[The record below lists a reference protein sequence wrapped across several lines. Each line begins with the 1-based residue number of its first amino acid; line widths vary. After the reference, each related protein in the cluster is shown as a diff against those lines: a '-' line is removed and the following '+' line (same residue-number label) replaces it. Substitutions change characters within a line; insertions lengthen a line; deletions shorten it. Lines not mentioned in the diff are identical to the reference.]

1 MNYFVDV
8 SFDLSRQSFNDTKR
22 YLIEQFEK
30 NNGYR
35 YYENFELSGINRVIK
50 RNHCVITFNFEEEE
64 EEEQRETSIIPQII
78 KFIKEVKNMRKN
90 NKVYVECVYSDLKV
104 IYASKHYLKM
114 LGKYQYNEYKR
125 SQETMKITEE
135 DILLREIIC
144 K

>member
-1 MNYFVDV
+1 MNYFVEV
-8 SFDLSRQSFNDTKR
+8 SFDLSRQSFNDTKH

-64 EEEQRETSIIPQII
+64 GETSIPQII

-114 LGKYQYNEYKR
+114 LGKYQYDEYKR
-125 SQETMKITEE
+125 SQKIMKITEE